1 MVDAILLILREVL
14 EAALIITMLLAMS
27 RKLSISFNW
36 IVPALVL
43 GVLSSWLLAHYAYAI
58 ADALDGTGQEW
69 INALLYLSVILSFI
83 IIGLIIAP
91 LLFSASLQEKYLSFT
106 DNSIKPHKTL
116 LLVCS
121 IFAVGLSLAR
131 EVAEIWIYLGGFLH
145 QQDLLQ
151 SALTGGA
158 IGLGIGMSLGVI
170 TYYLLVFISVRRFF
184 IVLFVFLIFLC
195 GGLSMQIARQLL
207 QIGMLTS
214 ATPLWDSS
222 TIVNEHSWLGEL
234 LYALIG
240 YDSSP
245 NAIQVIF
252 YWIAIIPFLVA
263 LAWNWHR
270 RNQAS
275 STTSI

>member
-27 RKLSISFNW
+27 RKLSILFNW
-36 IVPALVL
+36 IIPALAL
-43 GVLSSWLLAHYAYAI
+43 GVLSSWLLAHYAYTI

-83 IIGLIIAP
+83 FIGLIIAP
-91 LLFSASLQEKYLSFT
+91 LLLHASSQEKYLSLT
-106 DNSIKPHKTL
+106 DNSTHHYKTL
-116 LLVCS
+116 LLICAV
-121 IFAVGLSLAR
+121 FAVGLSLAR
-131 EVAEIWIYLGGFLH
+131 EVSEIWIYLGGFLH
-145 QQDLLQ
+145 QKDLLQ

-158 IGLGIGMSLGVI
+158 IGLGIGISLGVV
-170 TYYLLVFISVRRFF
+170 TYYLLVFISARMFLIILF
-184 IVLFVFLIFLC
+184 IFLIFLC

-207 QIGMLTS
+207 QIGILTS
-214 ATPLWDSS
+214 AGPLWDTS

-245 NAIQVIF
+245 NAIQIIF
-252 YWIAIIPFLVA
+252 YCIAVIPLLLA
-263 LAWNWHR
+263 LLWGWYR
-270 RNQAS
+270 RNYSLAS
-275 STTSI
+275 KSR